1 MTIKAF
7 RLLPIASLCALSFQA
22 LAVESTDA
30 RISELEQQV
39 SVLTEQ
45 QQSSLSDRFQFN
57 GFASLNL
64 QTANNSAGYAGTTN
78 TLNLDEGSLFG
89 LQTVFTVNDSTSA
102 TIQLVSRGTELEN
115 WTPQVEWAFI
125 SHQFNTN
132 FTGRAGKL
140 RLPLFMLS
148 DYLEVGYAQ
157 LGARVPQEVYGTVVA
172 TSFTGADAIYDIEL
186 EDSNIQLQGFAGS
199 HHLSSDKTKFE
210 VETKFDQIYGGVI
223 TWTNDTVTLRS
234 SYAQAKVSSSD
245 NWKSGNAMMPTIANS
260 TFEDDKA
267 KFYGLGARYD
277 GEQLFAMSELTRT
290 KTNGFY
296 PDVDAAYL
304 TLGYR
309 IESVTP
315 YITVSRMET
324 QDNQIRSNAKNSAS
338 NPIDYAGA
346 AMQQALLDIE
356 RTSYSIGSR
365 WDVYTNMALKADIT
379 YITGFGDTNG
389 GLSGV
394 AQNQTI
400 DSSTIYTIKLDVV
413 F

>member
-1 MTIKAF
+1 MTKAF
-7 RLLPIASLCALSFQA
+7 RLLPLAALCSLSFQA
-22 LAVESTDA
+22 LAVDSTDA

-45 QQSSLSDRFQFN
+45 QQSSISDRFQFN

-64 QTANNSAGYAGTTN
+64 QTANNSAGYAGATN
-78 TLNLDEGSLFG
+78 SLNLDEGSLFG
-89 LQTVFTVNDSTSA
+89 LQTIFTVNDSTSA

-115 WTPQVEWAFI
+115 WTPQIEWAFI
-125 SHQFNTN
+125 SHQFSTN

-157 LGARVPQEVYGTVVA
+157 LGARVPNEVYSTVIA

-186 EDSNIQLQGFAGS
+186 EDSSIQLQGFAGS
-199 HHLSSDKTKFE
+199 HNLSSDKTKFGAQ
-210 VETKFDQIYGGVI
+210 TKFEQIYGGVV

-234 SYAQAKVSSSD
+234 SYAQAKVSSSQSWKLGNTEMSNTTFKDD
-245 NWKSGNAMMPTIANS
+245 N
-260 TFEDDKA
+260 A

-290 KTNGFY
+290 EINGFY
-296 PDVDAAYL
+296 PDVDAAYV

-309 IESVTP
+309 IKSVTP

-324 QDNQIRSNAKNSAS
+324 KDDNVRLNAKNNAS
-338 NPIDYAGA
+338 NLKDGISAG
-346 AMQQALLDIE
+346 MQQALLDIE

-379 YITGFGDTNG
+379 YVTDFGDTNG

-394 AQNQTI
+394 VKNQNI
-400 DSSTIYTIKLDVV
+400 DSSMIYTIKLDVV

>member
-7 RLLPIASLCALSFQA
+7 RLLPLAALCSLSFQA
-22 LAVESTDA
+22 SAVDSTDA

-45 QQSSLSDRFQFN
+45 QQSSISDRFQFN

-64 QTANNSAGYAGTTN
+64 QTANNSAGYAGATN
-78 TLNLDEGSLFG
+78 SLNLDEGSLFG
-89 LQTVFTVNDSTSA
+89 LQTIFTVNDSTSA

-115 WTPQVEWAFI
+115 WTPQIEWAFI

-157 LGARVPQEVYGTVVA
+157 LGARVPNEVYSTVVA

-186 EDSNIQLQGFAGS
+186 EDSSVQLQGFSGS
-199 HHLSSDKTKFE
+199 HNLSSDKTKFGAQ
-210 VETKFDQIYGGVI
+210 TKFEQIYGGVV

-234 SYAQAKVSSSD
+234 SYAQAKVSSSQ
-245 NWKSGNAMMPTIANS
+245 NWQSGNAAMPTISNT
-260 TFEDDKA
+260 TFKDDNA

-277 GEQLFAMSELTRT
+277 GEHLFAMSELTRT
-290 KTNGFY
+290 ETNGFY
-296 PDVDAAYL
+296 PDVDAAYV

-309 IESVTP
+309 IKSVTP

-324 QDNQIRSNAKNSAS
+324 QDNQTRLNGKNSAS
-338 NPIDYAGA
+338 NKIDYAGA
-346 AMQQALLDIE
+346 SMQQALLDIE

-400 DSSTIYTIKLDVV
+400 DSSMIYTIKLDVV